1 MNDKEMLELMTTC
14 YERDTKLFKA
24 KIAELEAE
32 LEAEKVWQLP
42 ENVRSYQ
49 ADAIRE
55 MNTHFNNVITTTGCV
70 GDYKGKPYQT
80 YWAEGEI
87 LDYAN
92 NLEGKS
98 DESVTR

>member
-32 LEAEKVWQLP
+32 NECLVASCKATV
-42 ENVRSYQ
+42 NCK

-55 MNTHFNNVITTTGCV
+55 FIELYAKASVMVHSNHSVKFY
-70 GDYKGKPYQT
+70 GDKYI
-80 YWAEGEI
+80 A
-87 LDYAN
+87 D

-98 DESVTR
+98 DESVTRRI